1 MYDLGKFI
9 VYIILTLLP
18 SRLEFLKKILTFPL
32 HTSYITISN
41 VSLAMQ
47 YLEVLGLLDIQQLK

>member
-32 HTSYITISN
+32 HTYITISN